1 MDSPKLSSQEDA
13 ALVVALLV
21 ALAQRAAEDGPLII
35 GSGLTRDE
43 FNALAALLD
52 KEVN

>member
-1 MDSPKLSSQEDA
+1 MLPIATQEDA
-13 ALVVALLV
+13 TLVV
-21 ALAQRAAEDGPLII
+21 ALAQRAADDRALIL
-35 GSGLTRDE
+35 GAGLTRNE